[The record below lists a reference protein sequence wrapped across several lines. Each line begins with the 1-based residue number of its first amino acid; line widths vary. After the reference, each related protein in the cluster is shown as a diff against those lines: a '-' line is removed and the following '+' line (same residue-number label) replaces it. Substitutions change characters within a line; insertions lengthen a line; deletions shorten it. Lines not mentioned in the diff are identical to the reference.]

1 MKKLIVITLFIF
13 FITHLISQ
21 EVTVRNIDLSK
32 TFVVRSNITNTTYA
46 SGNSL
51 IEENM
56 KNALFEN
63 GLDVGD
69 YYEENEVKDG
79 NNREINLKGVVKV
92 QGDYLVEIN
101 NYFSAT
107 IQDVKSSKMV
117 GSIQCKMKKKKE
129 VSEAI
134 YIMVKK
140 AKHGNNIIIKK

>member
-32 TFVVRSNITNTTYA
+32 TFVVRSNTSSAYYNT
-46 SGNSL
+46 L

-69 YYEENEVKDG
+69 YYIENEVKDG

-92 QGDYLVEIN
+92 QGDYLVEIKKSN
-101 NYFSAT
+101 SAT

-117 GSIQCKMKKKKE
+117 GSIQCKMTKQKQ
-129 VSEAI
+129 VSKAI
-134 YIMVKK
+134 NIMVKK